1 MTRENGEKCTLPSSL
16 DLLNTVY
23 VEKVYTNGTKTILS
37 REYFDEFVRQINK
50 SWMNL
55 SKKESLA
62 LVILKKCLV
71 KGRGIF
77 YCQDTKVCFQ
87 YLLFLPHLTNK
98 SPPIQ
103 PSFTWS
109 KWNMGEILPFLA

>member
-1 MTRENGEKCTLPSSL
+1 MTKENGEKCTLPSSL

-23 VEKVYTNGTKTILS
+23 VDKVYANGTKTMLS

-87 YLLFLPHLTNK
+87 YLGVFSTLNTQK
-98 SPPIQ
+98 
-103 PSFTWS
+103 PSYSTVIYPV
-109 KWNMGEILPFLA
+109 KMEYL

>member
-1 MTRENGEKCTLPSSL
+1 MTRENGEKCTVPSSV

-23 VEKVYTNGTKTILS
+23 VEKVYTNGTKTMLS

-62 LVILKKCLV
+62 VVILKKCLV

-87 YLLFLPHLTNK
+87 YLVFFPHLCCWHVIRK
-98 SPPIQ
+98 AI
-103 PSFTWS
+103 
-109 KWNMGEILPFLA
+109 